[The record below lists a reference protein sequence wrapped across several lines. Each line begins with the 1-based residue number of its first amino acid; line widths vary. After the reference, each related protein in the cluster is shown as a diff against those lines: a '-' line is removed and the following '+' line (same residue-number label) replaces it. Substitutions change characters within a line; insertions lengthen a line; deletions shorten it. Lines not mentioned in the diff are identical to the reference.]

1 MEPTAMPDGPFC
13 IRAVTVIV
21 PAMVPLIRANC
32 GCQHRSR
39 TVGWNEKLIVRPP
52 VTNCIAGSSDGA
64 TASGANEIVKEPE
77 IATGYPA
84 DSDNVNGTCCAGL
97 TAFGSPFDDKVP
109 IAGPIAMEKFRVS
122 LTPEGSVTRI
132 VTVAE
137 PVAFGVPCKTPAG
150 VRVRPVGKVPVTDHA

>member
-1 MEPTAMPDGPFC
+1 MPDGPFC
-13 IRAVTVIV
+13 IRPVTVIV
-21 PAMVPLIRANC
+21 PATVPLIRANC
-32 GCQHRSR
+32 GCS
-39 TVGWNEKLIVRPP
+39 TAVVLLAGNEKLTVRPP

-64 TASGANEIVKEPE
+64 TASGVNEIVKEPE

-84 DSDNVNGTCCAGL
+84 DSDKVNGTCCAGL

-109 IAGPIAMEKFRVS
+109 IAGPIAIEKFRVS

-150 VRVRPVGKVPVTDHA
+150 VRVRPVGNVPVTDHA